1 MSSAGL
7 ADGDLRVQCSALEG
21 DGHDVQCVRL
31 EGGNALRADHVD
43 EPLACG
49 KRTGDVRVLCW
60 SSSVSYQGFIT
71 SQFCWVRA
79 WGWVLV
85 SDTAPR
91 LVGWV

>member
-60 SSSVSYQGFIT
+60 SSSVSYQGWDWNARREGNVATCIASLSF
-71 SQFCWVRA
+71 SKCVR
-79 WGWVLV
+79 
-85 SDTAPR
+85 T
-91 LVGWV
+91 